1 MAKRKNEE
9 ESRETIVDLVKL
21 LAEERDIDEEEIFQA
36 IESGIVAAYRR
47 EFKQEFKQDSKIDA
61 KQETKK
67 VVAEIDRETGE
78 IYLYRLV
85 EVVDEVEDEA
95 NEISVKDARM
105 VPGYED
111 IEIGDEIEQVIDVE
125 ELGHL
130 AAGAAKSAINQ
141 KLRDAES
148 AKIKN
153 EFHDKIGQITSGT
166 IVRKDAR
173 NVYVNIGRAE
183 AIVRRD
189 GQVRNNR
196 NERYDQDKIM
206 KFLVAGVEEANGRPS
221 VVLSRTAPALV
232 AKLFELEVPEIKNG
246 DVIIKSVAREPGSR
260 SKVAVYSRDP
270 DVDAKGACV
279 GQRGQRVQQIMNEL
293 SDEKIDIV
301 DWKEDAALFISEA
314 LQPAKVVRVDTEI
327 STNEDGTVERHAKVI
342 VPDQQFSLAIGK
354 SGQNVRLAAR
364 LTGFKIDIR
373 KESDESDEAAKVLTD
388 GFQVVDE
395 DGKDEAES

>member
-1 MAKRKNEE
+1 MAKRKSEE
-9 ESRETIVDLVKL
+9 EPRETIVDLVKL
-21 LAEERDIDEEEIFQA
+21 LAEERDIDEEEVFQA
-36 IESGIVAAYRR
+36 IESGIVAAYKR
-47 EFKQEFKQDSKIDA
+47 EFGGNRQDIKF
-61 KQETKK
+61 
-67 VVAEIDRETGE
+67 VNAEIDRESGE
-78 IYLYRLV
+78 IYVYKLV
-85 EVVDEVEDEA
+85 EVVDEVLDDA
-95 NEISVKDARM
+95 NEISLEDAKA
-105 VPGYED
+105 VGYED
-111 IEIGDEIEQVIDVE
+111 VDIGDEIEIGIDVE
-125 ELGHL
+125 DLGRL
-130 AAGAAKSAINQ
+130 AAGAAKNAINQ

-148 AKIKN
+148 TKIQN
-153 EFHDKIGQITSGT
+153 EFHGKIGEITSGT

-189 GQVRNNR
+189 GQIRNNR
-196 NERYDQDKIM
+196 NERYDQDRIM
-206 KFLVAGVEEANGRPS
+206 KFLVTGVEEANGRPS

-270 DVDAKGACV
+270 DIDAKGACV

-327 STNEDGTVERHAKVI
+327 STTEDGSVERHAKVI

-395 DGKDEAES
+395 EEGKGEA

>member
-9 ESRETIVDLVKL
+9 EPRETIVDLVKL
-21 LAEERDIDEEEIFQA
+21 LAEERAIDEEEVFQA
-36 IESGIVAAYRR
+36 IESGIVAAYKR
-47 EFKQEFKQDSKIDA
+47 EFGGNKQDIKS
-61 KQETKK
+61 
-67 VVAEIDRETGE
+67 VNAEIDRETGE
-78 IYLYRLV
+78 IYVYKLV
-85 EVVDEVEDEA
+85 EVVDEVLDDA
-95 NEISVKDARM
+95 NEISLEDAKE
-105 VPGYED
+105 VGYED
-111 IEIGDEIEQVIDVE
+111 VEIGDEIEIGIDVE
-125 ELGHL
+125 DLGRL
-130 AAGAAKSAINQ
+130 AAGAAKNAINQ

-148 AKIKN
+148 TKIQH
-153 EFHDKIGQITSGT
+153 EFSGKIGEITSGT

-189 GQVRNNR
+189 GQIRNNR
-196 NERYDQDKIM
+196 NERYDQDRIM
-206 KFLVAGVEEANGRPS
+206 KFLVTGVEEANGRPS

-246 DVIIKSVAREPGSR
+246 DVIIKSVSREPGSR

-270 DVDAKGACV
+270 DIDAKGACV

-395 DGKDEAES
+395 EEGKGEADV

>member
-9 ESRETIVDLVKL
+9 EPRETIVDLVKL
-21 LAEERDIDEEEIFQA
+21 LAEERAIDEEEVFQA
-36 IESGIVAAYRR
+36 IESGIVAAYKR
-47 EFKQEFKQDSKIDA
+47 EFGGNKQDIKS
-61 KQETKK
+61 
-67 VVAEIDRETGE
+67 VNAEIDRETGE
-78 IYLYRLV
+78 IYVYKLA
-85 EVVDEVEDEA
+85 EVVDEVLDDA
-95 NEISVKDARM
+95 NEISLEDAKEL
-105 VPGYED
+105 GYED
-111 IEIGDEIEQVIDVE
+111 VEIGDEIEIGIDVE
-125 ELGHL
+125 DLGRL
-130 AAGAAKSAINQ
+130 AAGAAKNAINQ

-148 AKIKN
+148 TKIQN
-153 EFHDKIGQITSGT
+153 EFHGKIGEITSGT

-189 GQVRNNR
+189 GQIRNNR
-196 NERYDQDKIM
+196 NEHYDQDRIM
-206 KFLVAGVEEANGRPS
+206 KFLVTGVEEANGRPS

-270 DVDAKGACV
+270 DIDAKGACV

-327 STNEDGTVERHAKVI
+327 STNAEGVVERHAKVI

-395 DGKDEAES
+395 AEDKGEA

>member
-9 ESRETIVDLVKL
+9 EPRETIVDLVKL
-21 LAEERDIDEEEIFQA
+21 LAEERDINEEEVFQA
-36 IESGIVAAYRR
+36 IESGIVAAYKR
-47 EFKQEFKQDSKIDA
+47 EFGGNRQDIK
-61 KQETKK
+61 T
-67 VVAEIDRETGE
+67 VNAEIDRETGE
-78 IYLYRLV
+78 IYVYKLV
-85 EVVDEVEDEA
+85 EIVDEVLDAA
-95 NEISVKDARM
+95 NEISLEDAKA
-105 VPGYED
+105 VGYED
-111 IEIGDEIEQVIDVE
+111 VDIGDEIEIGIDVE
-125 ELGHL
+125 DLGRL
-130 AAGAAKSAINQ
+130 AAGAAKNAINQ

-148 AKIKN
+148 TKIQN
-153 EFHDKIGQITSGT
+153 EFSGKIGEITSGT

-189 GQVRNNR
+189 GQIRNNR
-196 NERYDQDKIM
+196 NEHYDQDRIM
-206 KFLVAGVEEANGRPS
+206 KFLVTGVEEANGRPS

-270 DVDAKGACV
+270 DIDAKGACV

-395 DGKDEAES
+395 EEGKGESES

>member
-221 VVLSRTAPALV
+221 VVLSRTSPALV

-395 DGKDEAES
+395 EEGKGEA

>member
-1 MAKRKNEE
+1 MAKRKSEE
-9 ESRETIVDLVKL
+9 EPRETIVDLVKL
-21 LAEERDIDEEEIFQA
+21 LAEERDIDEEEVFQA
-36 IESGIVAAYRR
+36 IESGIVAAYKR
-47 EFKQEFKQDSKIDA
+47 EFGGNRQDIKF
-61 KQETKK
+61 
-67 VVAEIDRETGE
+67 VNAEIDRESGE
-78 IYLYRLV
+78 IYVYKLV
-85 EVVDEVEDEA
+85 EVVDEVLDDA
-95 NEISVKDARM
+95 NEISIEDAKA
-105 VPGYED
+105 VGYED
-111 IEIGDEIEQVIDVE
+111 VEIGDEIEIGIDVE
-125 ELGHL
+125 DLGRL
-130 AAGAAKSAINQ
+130 AAGAAKNAINQ

-148 AKIKN
+148 TKIQN
-153 EFHDKIGQITSGT
+153 EFHGKIGEITSGT

-189 GQVRNNR
+189 GQIRNNR
-196 NERYDQDKIM
+196 NERYDQDRIM
-206 KFLVAGVEEANGRPS
+206 KFLVTGVEEANGRPS

-270 DVDAKGACV
+270 DIDAKGACV

-327 STNEDGTVERHAKVI
+327 STTEDGSVERHAKVI

-395 DGKDEAES
+395 EEGKGDSEA

>member
-9 ESRETIVDLVKL
+9 EPRETIVDLVKL
-21 LAEERDIDEEEIFQA
+21 LAEERAIDEEEVFQA
-36 IESGIVAAYRR
+36 IESGIVAAYKR
-47 EFKQEFKQDSKIDA
+47 EFGGNKQDIKS
-61 KQETKK
+61 
-67 VVAEIDRETGE
+67 VNAEIDRETGE
-78 IYLYRLV
+78 IYVYKLA
-85 EVVDEVEDEA
+85 EVVEEVLDDA
-95 NEISVKDARM
+95 NEISLEDAKEL
-105 VPGYED
+105 GNED
-111 IEIGDEIEQVIDVE
+111 VEIGDEVEVVIDVE
-125 ELGHL
+125 DLGRL
-130 AAGAAKSAINQ
+130 AAGAAKNAINQ

-148 AKIKN
+148 TKIQN
-153 EFHDKIGQITSGT
+153 EFHGKIGEITSGT

-189 GQVRNNR
+189 GQIRNNR
-196 NERYDQDKIM
+196 NERYDQDRIM
-206 KFLVAGVEEANGRPS
+206 KFLVTGVEEANGRPS

-270 DVDAKGACV
+270 DIDAKGACV

-327 STNEDGTVERHAKVI
+327 STNAEGIVERHAKVI

-395 DGKDEAES
+395 TEDKGEA

>member
-9 ESRETIVDLVKL
+9 EPRETIVDLVKL
-21 LAEERDIDEEEIFQA
+21 LAEERAIDEEEVFQA
-36 IESGIVAAYRR
+36 IESGIVAAYKR
-47 EFKQEFKQDSKIDA
+47 EFGGNKQDIKS
-61 KQETKK
+61 
-67 VVAEIDRETGE
+67 VNAEIDRETGE
-78 IYLYRLV
+78 IYVYKLV
-85 EVVDEVEDEA
+85 EVVDEVLDDA
-95 NEISVKDARM
+95 NEISIEDAKN
-105 VPGYED
+105 VGYED
-111 IEIGDEIEQVIDVE
+111 VEIGDEIEIGIDVE
-125 ELGHL
+125 DLGRL
-130 AAGAAKSAINQ
+130 AAGAAKNAINQ

-148 AKIKN
+148 TKIQN
-153 EFHDKIGQITSGT
+153 EFHGKIGEITSGT

-206 KFLVAGVEEANGRPS
+206 KFLVTGVEEANGRPS
-221 VVLSRTAPALV
+221 VVLSRTAPMLV

-270 DVDAKGACV
+270 DIDAKGACV

-327 STNEDGTVERHAKVI
+327 STNADGEVERHAKVI

-395 DGKDEAES
+395 EDKGEA

>member
-9 ESRETIVDLVKL
+9 EPRETIVDLVKL
-21 LAEERDIDEEEIFQA
+21 LAEERDIDEEEVFQA
-36 IESGIVAAYRR
+36 IESGIVAAYKR
-47 EFKQEFKQDSKIDA
+47 EFGGNKQDIKSVD
-61 KQETKK
+61 
-67 VVAEIDRETGE
+67 AEIDRETGE
-78 IYLYRLV
+78 INVYKLV
-85 EVVDEVEDEA
+85 EVVEEVLDDA
-95 NEISVKDARM
+95 NEISIEDAKA
-105 VPGYED
+105 VGYED
-111 IEIGDEIEQVIDVE
+111 VEVGDEIEIGIDVE
-125 ELGHL
+125 DLGRL
-130 AAGAAKSAINQ
+130 AAGAAKNAINQ

-148 AKIKN
+148 TKIQN
-153 EFHDKIGQITSGT
+153 EFHGKIGEITSGT

-189 GQVRNNR
+189 GQIRNNR
-196 NERYDQDKIM
+196 NEHYDQDRIM
-206 KFLVAGVEEANGRPS
+206 KFLVTGVEEANGRPS

-270 DVDAKGACV
+270 DIDAKGACV

-395 DGKDEAES
+395 EEGKGEADV

>member
-9 ESRETIVDLVKL
+9 EPRETIVDLVKL
-21 LAEERDIDEEEIFQA
+21 LAEERAIDEEEVFQA
-36 IESGIVAAYRR
+36 IESGIVAAYKR
-47 EFKQEFKQDSKIDA
+47 EFGGNKQDIKS
-61 KQETKK
+61 
-67 VVAEIDRETGE
+67 VNAEIDRETGE
-78 IYLYRLV
+78 IYVYKLA
-85 EVVDEVEDEA
+85 EVVDEVLDDA
-95 NEISVKDARM
+95 NEISLEDAKEL
-105 VPGYED
+105 GYED
-111 IEIGDEIEQVIDVE
+111 VEIGDEIEIGIDVE
-125 ELGHL
+125 DLGRL
-130 AAGAAKSAINQ
+130 AAGAAKNAINQ

-148 AKIKN
+148 TKIQN
-153 EFHDKIGQITSGT
+153 EFHGKIGEITSGT

-189 GQVRNNR
+189 GQIRNNR
-196 NERYDQDKIM
+196 NERYDQDRIM
-206 KFLVAGVEEANGRPS
+206 KFLVTGVEEANGRPS

-270 DVDAKGACV
+270 DIDAKGACV

-327 STNEDGTVERHAKVI
+327 STNAEGVVERHAKVI

-395 DGKDEAES
+395 TEDKGEA

>member
-9 ESRETIVDLVKL
+9 EPRETIVDLVKL
-21 LAEERDIDEEEIFQA
+21 LAEERAIDEEEVFQA
-36 IESGIVAAYRR
+36 IESGIVAAYKR
-47 EFKQEFKQDSKIDA
+47 EFGGNKQDIKS
-61 KQETKK
+61 
-67 VVAEIDRETGE
+67 VNAEIDRETGE
-78 IYLYRLV
+78 IYVYKLV
-85 EVVDEVEDEA
+85 EVVDEVLDDA
-95 NEISVKDARM
+95 NEISIEDAKA
-105 VPGYED
+105 VGYED
-111 IEIGDEIEQVIDVE
+111 VEIGDEIEIGIDVE
-125 ELGHL
+125 DLGRL
-130 AAGAAKSAINQ
+130 AAGAAKNAINQ

-148 AKIKN
+148 TKIQN
-153 EFHDKIGQITSGT
+153 EFHGKIGEITSGT

-206 KFLVAGVEEANGRPS
+206 KFLVTGVEEANGRPS
-221 VVLSRTAPALV
+221 VVLSRTAPMLV

-270 DVDAKGACV
+270 DIDAKGACV
-279 GQRGQRVQQIMNEL
+279 GQRGQRVQQIMNEI

-327 STNEDGTVERHAKVI
+327 STNAEGEVERHAKVI

-395 DGKDEAES
+395 EEGKGEA

>member
-9 ESRETIVDLVKL
+9 EPRETIVDLVKL
-21 LAEERDIDEEEIFQA
+21 LAEERAIDEEEVFQA
-36 IESGIVAAYRR
+36 IESGIVAAYKR
-47 EFKQEFKQDSKIDA
+47 EFGGNKQDIKS
-61 KQETKK
+61 
-67 VVAEIDRETGE
+67 VNAEIDRETGE
-78 IYLYRLV
+78 IYVYKLV
-85 EVVDEVEDEA
+85 EVVDEVLDDA
-95 NEISVKDARM
+95 NEISIEDAKD
-105 VPGYED
+105 VGYED
-111 IEIGDEIEQVIDVE
+111 VEIGDEIEIGIDVE
-125 ELGHL
+125 DLGRL
-130 AAGAAKSAINQ
+130 AAGAAKNAINQ

-148 AKIKN
+148 TKIQN
-153 EFHDKIGQITSGT
+153 EFHGKIGEITSGT

-173 NVYVNIGRAE
+173 NVYVNIGR
-183 AIVRRD
+183 
-189 GQVRNNR
+189 NNR

-206 KFLVAGVEEANGRPS
+206 KFLATGVEEANGRPS
-221 VVLSRTAPALV
+221 VVLSRTAPMLV

-270 DVDAKGACV
+270 DIDAKGACV

-327 STNEDGTVERHAKVI
+327 STNADGEVERHAKVI

-395 DGKDEAES
+395 EDKGEA

>member
-9 ESRETIVDLVKL
+9 EPRETIVDLVKL
-21 LAEERDIDEEEIFQA
+21 LAEERAIDEEEVFQA
-36 IESGIVAAYRR
+36 IESGIVAAYKR
-47 EFKQEFKQDSKIDA
+47 EFGGNKQDIKS
-61 KQETKK
+61 
-67 VVAEIDRETGE
+67 VNAEIDRETGE
-78 IYLYRLV
+78 IYVYKLV
-85 EVVDEVEDEA
+85 EVVDEVLDDA
-95 NEISVKDARM
+95 NEISLEDAKE
-105 VPGYED
+105 VGYED
-111 IEIGDEIEQVIDVE
+111 VEIGDEIEIGIDVE
-125 ELGHL
+125 DLGRL
-130 AAGAAKSAINQ
+130 AAGAAKNAINQ

-148 AKIKN
+148 TKIQH
-153 EFHDKIGQITSGT
+153 EFSGKIGEITSGT

-189 GQVRNNR
+189 GQIRNNR
-196 NERYDQDKIM
+196 NEHYDQDRIM
-206 KFLVAGVEEANGRPS
+206 KFLVTGVEEANGRPS

-270 DVDAKGACV
+270 DIDAKGACV

-395 DGKDEAES
+395 EEGKGEDQA

>member
-1 MAKRKNEE
+1 MAKRKSEE
-9 ESRETIVDLVKL
+9 EPRETIVDLVKL
-21 LAEERDIDEEEIFQA
+21 LAEERDIDEEEVFQA
-36 IESGIVAAYRR
+36 IESGIVAAYKR
-47 EFKQEFKQDSKIDA
+47 EFGGNRQDIKF
-61 KQETKK
+61 
-67 VVAEIDRETGE
+67 VNAEIDRESGE
-78 IYLYRLV
+78 IYVYKLV
-85 EVVDEVEDEA
+85 EVVDEVLDDA
-95 NEISVKDARM
+95 NEISIEDAKA
-105 VPGYED
+105 VGYED
-111 IEIGDEIEQVIDVE
+111 VEIGDEIEIGIDVE
-125 ELGHL
+125 DLGRL
-130 AAGAAKSAINQ
+130 AAGAAKNAINQ

-148 AKIKN
+148 TKIQN
-153 EFHDKIGQITSGT
+153 EFHGKIGEITSGT

-189 GQVRNNR
+189 GQIRNNR
-196 NERYDQDKIM
+196 SERYDQDRIM
-206 KFLVAGVEEANGRPS
+206 KFLVTGVEEANGRPS

-270 DVDAKGACV
+270 DIDAKGACV

-395 DGKDEAES
+395 EEGKGESEA

>member
-9 ESRETIVDLVKL
+9 EPRETIVDLVKL
-21 LAEERDIDEEEIFQA
+21 LAEERDIDEEEVFQA
-36 IESGIVAAYRR
+36 IESGIVAAYKR
-47 EFKQEFKQDSKIDA
+47 EFGGNKQDIKSVD
-61 KQETKK
+61 
-67 VVAEIDRETGE
+67 AEIDRETGE
-78 IYLYRLV
+78 INVYKLV
-85 EVVDEVEDEA
+85 EVVEEVLDDA
-95 NEISVKDARM
+95 NEISIEDAKA
-105 VPGYED
+105 VGYED
-111 IEIGDEIEQVIDVE
+111 VEVGDEIEIGIDVE
-125 ELGHL
+125 DLGRL
-130 AAGAAKSAINQ
+130 AAGAAKNAINQ

-148 AKIKN
+148 TKIQN
-153 EFHDKIGQITSGT
+153 EFHGKIGEITSGT

-189 GQVRNNR
+189 GQIRNNR
-196 NERYDQDKIM
+196 NEHYDQDRIM
-206 KFLVAGVEEANGRPS
+206 KFLVTGVEEANGRPS

-270 DVDAKGACV
+270 DIDAKGACV

-314 LQPAKVVRVDTEI
+314 LQPAKVVRVHREM

-395 DGKDEAES
+395 EEGKGEADV

>member
-1 MAKRKNEE
+1 MAKRKSEE
-9 ESRETIVDLVKL
+9 EPRETIVDLVKL
-21 LAEERDIDEEEIFQA
+21 LAEERAIDEEEVFQA
-36 IESGIVAAYRR
+36 IESGIVAAYKR
-47 EFKQEFKQDSKIDA
+47 EFGGNRQDIKS
-61 KQETKK
+61 
-67 VVAEIDRETGE
+67 VNAEIDRETGE
-78 IYLYRLV
+78 IYVYKLV
-85 EVVDEVEDEA
+85 EVVDEVLDDA
-95 NEISVKDARM
+95 NEISLEDAKE
-105 VPGYED
+105 VGYED
-111 IEIGDEIEQVIDVE
+111 VEIGDEIEIGIDVE
-125 ELGHL
+125 DLGRL
-130 AAGAAKSAINQ
+130 AAGAAKNAINQ

-148 AKIKN
+148 TKIQN
-153 EFHDKIGQITSGT
+153 EFHGKIGEITSGT

-189 GQVRNNR
+189 GQIRNNR
-196 NERYDQDKIM
+196 NERYDQDRIM
-206 KFLVAGVEEANGRPS
+206 KFLVTGVEEANGRPS

-270 DVDAKGACV
+270 DIDAKGACV

-327 STNEDGTVERHAKVI
+327 STTEDGSVERHAKVI

-395 DGKDEAES
+395 TEDKGEA

>member
-1 MAKRKNEE
+1 MAKRKSEE
-9 ESRETIVDLVKL
+9 EPRETIVDLVKL
-21 LAEERDIDEEEIFQA
+21 LAEERDIDEEEVFQA
-36 IESGIVAAYRR
+36 IESGIVAAYKR
-47 EFKQEFKQDSKIDA
+47 EFGGNRQDIKS
-61 KQETKK
+61 
-67 VVAEIDRETGE
+67 VNAEIDRETGE
-78 IYLYRLV
+78 IYVYKLV
-85 EVVDEVEDEA
+85 EVVDEVLDDA
-95 NEISVKDARM
+95 NEISLEDAKE
-105 VPGYED
+105 VGYED
-111 IEIGDEIEQVIDVE
+111 VEIGDEIEIGIDVE
-125 ELGHL
+125 DLGRL
-130 AAGAAKSAINQ
+130 AAGAAKNAINQ

-148 AKIKN
+148 TKIQN
-153 EFHDKIGQITSGT
+153 EFHGKIGEITSGT

-189 GQVRNNR
+189 GQIRNNR
-196 NERYDQDKIM
+196 NERYDQDRIM
-206 KFLVAGVEEANGRPS
+206 KFLVTGVEEANGRPS

-270 DVDAKGACV
+270 DIDAKGACV

-327 STNEDGTVERHAKVI
+327 STTEDGSVERHAKVI

-395 DGKDEAES
+395 TEDKGEA